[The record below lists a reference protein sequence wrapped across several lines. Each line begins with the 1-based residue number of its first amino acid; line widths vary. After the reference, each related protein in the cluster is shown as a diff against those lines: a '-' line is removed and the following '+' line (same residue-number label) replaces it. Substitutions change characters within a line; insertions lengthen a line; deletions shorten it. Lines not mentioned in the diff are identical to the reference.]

1 MSFEFIAKLPV
12 PAEIKKQFPMSDA
25 LCALKAKRDEEIRR
39 IFTGEDSRFLM
50 IIGPCSSDNPDAIF
64 DYLHRLRA
72 VQDKTADKLVIIPRI
87 YTNKPDRKSVV

>member
-50 IIGPCSSDNPDAIF
+50 IIGPCS
-64 DYLHRLRA
+64 
-72 VQDKTADKLVIIPRI
+72 
-87 YTNKPDRKSVV
+87 